1 MSPTSPDDDNLNLLK
16 ERGDD
21 ASGVLHSADRP
32 HLPGADY
39 LATFL
44 LLPFNI
50 QLRSLMFSSMMNCME
65 IIQSLSLFLNIFHLQ
80 GPSLPFGLLRR
91 LWNRSAGQIFSALGR
106 NLPGY
111 PIRPSKAM
119 WATEIWNATDT
130 NDIGDLKSIRK
141 YVILIQSRHSL
152 GNPSTTQIMEKK
164 KRNFGLTIPLV
175 P

>member
-1 MSPTSPDDDNLNLLK
+1 MSPTSPDDENLNLLK

-21 ASGVLHSADRP
+21 AFCVLHSADRP
-32 HLPGADY
+32 HLPGADS
-39 LATFL
+39 LASFL

-50 QLRSLMFSSMMNCME
+50 QLRSLMFSSINCME

-80 GPSLPFGLLRR
+80 GPSLPFGPLHRG

-106 NLPGY
+106 NLPGC

-119 WATEIWNATDT
+119 WATKIWNATDT

-152 GNPSTTQIMEKK
+152 GKPSTAQIMDKK
-164 KRNFGLTIPLV
+164 TFSLTIPLV